1 MKPLIVAI
9 IIVVCTSGYL
19 FSQDSI
25 MIQHYEGAIIRG
37 DLNKKEIALV
47 FTGDEFADGGQF
59 ISGVLREKGIKSS
72 FFFTG
77 NFYRNPANELLIKT
91 LVSDGHYLGPHSDRH
106 LLYCDWNNRDSLLV
120 DFDKFSS
127 DINKNYKAMEQFG
140 ISRAYARNFLPPFEW
155 YNSEISRW
163 CDRTGLRLIN
173 FSPGTLSHADYTT
186 PDMPN
191 YRSSM
196 QIFDS
201 ILNYEL
207 KSEKGLN
214 GFILLIHI
222 GSSPARTDKFYLLLD
237 ELIDELTKRGYI
249 FCRIDSLLE

>member
-1 MKPLIVAI
+1 MKFLISVA
-9 IIVVCTSGYL
+9 L
-19 FSQDSI
+19 FASLPSLLLSQDNSYF
-25 MIQHYEGAIIRG
+25 QQSEGAIIRG
-37 DLNKKEIALV
+37 DKGKKEIALV

-140 ISRAYARNFLPPFEW
+140 ISRADARHFLPPFEW
-155 YNSEISRW
+155 YNREISRW

-196 QIFDS
+196 EIFDS
-201 ILNYEL
+201 ILNHDL
-207 KSEKGLN
+207 KSDKGLN